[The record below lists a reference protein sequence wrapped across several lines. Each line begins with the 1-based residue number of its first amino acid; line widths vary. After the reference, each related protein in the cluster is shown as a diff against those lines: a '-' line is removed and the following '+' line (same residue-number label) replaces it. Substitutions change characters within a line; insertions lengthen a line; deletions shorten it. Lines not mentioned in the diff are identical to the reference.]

1 MAGMLA
7 CGADTDGH
15 ICMANG
21 PSALYG
27 SGRIKIMRLLRL
39 FGAIFS
45 LSLRRELAFRANL
58 VFQLLMTVIGI
69 VAGLATLQIIYT
81 QTSKLSG
88 WSLGEAIVLLGTFQI
103 MSGLLATFIEPN
115 IVWFASQVKD
125 ACQ

>member
-1 MAGMLA
+1 
-7 CGADTDGH
+7 
-15 ICMANG
+15 
-21 PSALYG
+21 
-27 SGRIKIMRLLRL
+27 MRLLRL